1 LFWKELNVKINP
13 DLPPPIPSEYLLNHF
28 DRNDLRW
35 GISQMGG
42 RDNVSHMLGG
52 AKIIPGKWREAI
64 ELDEVR
70 KILPQIMQQGFKNS
84 AIADLQHIG
93 QNSTDIVASMPLVTP
108 ALENNKHNNFTRI
121 PRKEFWSKDKAIK
134 EL

>member
-1 LFWKELNVKINP
+1 MRVDP
-13 DLPPPIPSEYLLNHF
+13 DRPPPIPSEHLLNHF

-35 GISQMGG
+35 GITQMGG

-64 ELDEVR
+64 ELDVVK
-70 KILPQIMQQGFKNS
+70 KILPHINQHGPKKS
-84 AIADLQHIG
+84 SIAGLQHIN
-93 QNSTDIVASMPLVTP
+93 QNSTDIVTSMPSVSS
-108 ALENNKHNNFTRI
+108 AKHNNSARI
-121 PRKEFWSKDKAIK
+121 QAKEFWSKDKVIK

>member
-1 LFWKELNVKINP
+1 
-13 DLPPPIPSEYLLNHF
+13 
-28 DRNDLRW
+28 
-35 GISQMGG
+35 MGG

-108 ALENNKHNNFTRI
+108 ALENKKHHNFTRI